1 MTPALSWFLRRAFSQ
16 TLQRILPANNY
27 FVLSTVS
34 GTEFMGTHITGND
47 SMKGIAERG
56 ELCR

>member
-1 MTPALSWFLRRAFSQ
+1 M
-16 TLQRILPANNY
+16 QRILPGNNY